1 MFYLSEVTNIFLK
14 QKYFFGKKKFS
25 PGPDL
30 PGGLG
35 EHLLRAEAV
44 LDDEVRG
51 ERGLVRGEAPDAQVV
66 HRADTSHRQ
75 EGRLAEQKGNKR
87 KPLLWLSLI

>member
-1 MFYLSEVTNIFLK
+1 MFI
-14 QKYFFGKKKFS
+14 KKFS
-25 PGPDL
+25 PCPDL

-75 EGRLAEQKGNKR
+75 EGRLAEQGR
-87 KPLLWLSLI
+87 